1 MTMLYREGTIYLR
14 SQIATSNKN
23 IGDVDLSDNINVP
36 VMVDSTEEKIENLI
50 HYVRGQQVMI
60 DSDLALLYN
69 VETKRLNESVKR
81 NAKRFPESFCFQL
94 TEDEYADLRSQ
105 IATSNTEN
113 TSSKGGRRYLPYVF
127 TEQGIAMLSA
137 VLRSDEAIQVS
148 VNIMNAFVKM
158 RRFLAKNALMFDKL
172 NSLELKQLEYQKE
185 SNEKFDQIFAYI
197 SEHEEVGQKIFFD
210 GQIYDAFSLLVS
222 LVGKAEKSIVL
233 IDNYVDVGTLNILAK
248 KKDGVDVTIYTVR
261 RTRLASQDIANFN
274 SQYPTLTVNYTGV
287 FHDRFLIID
296 EETAYHIGASI
307 KDAGKKCFGI
317 SRIEDLGII
326 SDILQR
332 LEIETEEA
340 NN

>member
-1 MTMLYREGTIYLR
+1 
-14 SQIATSNKN
+14 
-23 IGDVDLSDNINVP
+23 
-36 VMVDSTEEKIENLI
+36 MVDSTEEKIENLI

-137 VLRSDEAIQVS
+137 VLRSDEAIRVS

-158 RRFLAKNALMFDKL
+158 RRFLAENAFMFDKL

-197 SEHEEVGQKIFFD
+197 SEHEEVGQKIFFE

-233 IDNYVDVGTLNILAK
+233 IDNYVDVVTLNILAK

-261 RTRLASQDIANFN
+261 RTRLASQDIVNFN

-317 SRIEDLGII
+317 SRIEDVGII

-340 NN
+340 NS

>member
-1 MTMLYREGTIYLR
+1 MRP
-14 SQIATSNKN
+14 QIKN

-36 VMVDSTEEKIENLI
+36 VMVDSTEERIENLI

-81 NAKRFPESFCFQL
+81 NAKRFPNNFCFQL

-158 RRFLAKNALMFDKL
+158 RRFLAENALMFDKL

-185 SNEKFDQIFAYI
+185 SNEKFNQIFAYI
-197 SEHEEVGQKIFFD
+197 SEHEEVGQKIFFE

-222 LVGKAEKSIVL
+222 LVGKAEQSIVL

-287 FHDRFLIID
+287 FHDRFLVID

-317 SRIEDLGII
+317 SRIEDVGII

>member
-1 MTMLYREGTIYLR
+1 M
-14 SQIATSNKN
+14 
-23 IGDVDLSDNINVP
+23 SDNINAP
-36 VMVDSTEEKIENLI
+36 VIVENTEEKIENLI
-50 HYVRGQQVMI
+50 HYIRGQQVMI

-94 TEDEYADLRSQ
+94 TEDEYEDLRSQ

-113 TSSKGGRRYLPYVF
+113 VSSKGGRRYLPYAF

-158 RRFLAKNALMFDKL
+158 RRFLAENALMFDKL
-172 NSLELKQLEYQKE
+172 SSLELKQLEFQKE
-185 SNEKFDQIFAYI
+185 SNEKFDKIFAYI
-197 SEHEEVGQKIFFD
+197 SEHEEVGQKIFFE
-210 GQIYDAFSLLVS
+210 GQIYDAFGLLVS
-222 LVGKAEKSIVL
+222 LVEKAEKSIVL

-248 KKDGVDVTIYTVR
+248 KKDGVDVAIYTVR
-261 RTRLASQDIANFN
+261 RTRLTSQDIANFN
-274 SQYPTLTVNYTGV
+274 SQYPTLTVKYTGV

-296 EETAYHIGASI
+296 EKTAYHIGASI

-317 SRIEDLGII
+317 SRIEDIGII

>member
-1 MTMLYREGTIYLR
+1 M
-14 SQIATSNKN
+14 
-23 IGDVDLSDNINVP
+23 SDNINVP
-36 VMVDSTEEKIENLI
+36 VIVDSTEEKIENLI
-50 HYVRGQQVMI
+50 HYVRGEQVMI

-94 TEDEYADLRSQ
+94 TEDEYVDLRSQ
-105 IATSNTEN
+105 FATSNTEN
-113 TSSKGGRRYLPYVF
+113 ATSKGGRRYLPYAF

-158 RRFLAKNALMFDKL
+158 RRFLAENAVMFDKL

-185 SNEKFDQIFAYI
+185 SNDKFNQIFAYI
-197 SEHEEVGQKIFFD
+197 SEHEEVRQKIFFE
-210 GQIYDAFSLLVS
+210 GQIYDAFRLLVS
-222 LVGKAEKSIVL
+222 LVEKAEKSIVL
-233 IDNYVDVGTLNILAK
+233 IDNYVDVATLNIFAK

-274 SQYPTLTVNYTGV
+274 SQYPTLTVNYTEV

-317 SRIEDLGII
+317 SRIGDAGII

>member
-1 MTMLYREGTIYLR
+1 MRP
-14 SQIATSNKN
+14 QIKN

-36 VMVDSTEEKIENLI
+36 VIVDSTEEKIENLI

-94 TEDEYADLRSQ
+94 SEDEYADLRSQ

-127 TEQGIAMLSA
+127 TEPGIAMLSA

-148 VNIMNAFVKM
+148 INIMNAFVKM
-158 RRFLAKNALMFDKL
+158 RRFMAENALMFDKL

-197 SEHEEVGQKIFFD
+197 SEHEEVGQKIFFE

-296 EETAYHIGASI
+296 EETAYHIGASL

-317 SRIEDLGII
+317 SRIEDVGII

>member
-1 MTMLYREGTIYLR
+1 LR
-14 SQIATSNKN
+14 PQIKN
-23 IGDVDLSDNINVP
+23 IGDVGLSDNINVP
-36 VMVDSTEEKIENLI
+36 VIVDSTEEKIENLI
-50 HYVRGQQVMI
+50 HYIRGQQVMI

-81 NAKRFPESFCFQL
+81 NSKRFPESFCFRL
-94 TEDEYADLRSQ
+94 TEDEYADLKSQ

-158 RRFLAKNALMFDKL
+158 RRFLAENALMFDKL
-172 NSLELKQLEYQKE
+172 NSLELKQLQYQKE

-197 SEHEEVGQKIFFD
+197 SEHEEVGQKIFFE

-317 SRIEDLGII
+317 SRIEDVGIV

-340 NN
+340 DN

>member
-1 MTMLYREGTIYLR
+1 MLHREGTIYLR

-94 TEDEYADLRSQ
+94 TENEYADLRSQ

-158 RRFLAKNALMFDKL
+158 RRFLAENALMFDKL

-197 SEHEEVGQKIFFD
+197 SEHEEVGQKIFFE

-222 LVGKAEKSIVL
+222 LVEKAEKSIVL

-317 SRIEDLGII
+317 SRIEDVGII

>member
-1 MTMLYREGTIYLR
+1 MRP
-14 SQIATSNKN
+14 QIKN
-23 IGDVDLSDNINVP
+23 IGDVSLSDNTNVNVP
-36 VMVDSTEEKIENLI
+36 VIVDSTEERIENLI

-60 DSDLALLYN
+60 DSDLAMLYN

-105 IATSNTEN
+105 IATSNTETEN
-113 TSSKGGRRYLPYVF
+113 ASSKGGRRYLPYAF
-127 TEQGIAMLSA
+127 AEQGIAMLSA

-148 VNIMNAFVKM
+148 VNIMNTFVKM
-158 RRFLAKNALMFDKL
+158 RRFLAENALMFDKL

-197 SEHEEVGQKIFFD
+197 SEHEEVGQKIFFE

-222 LVGKAEKSIVL
+222 LVEKAEKSIVL

-274 SQYPTLTVNYTGV
+274 RQYPTLTVNYTGV
-287 FHDRFLIID
+287 FHDRFLIMD
-296 EETAYHIGASI
+296 EATAYHIGASI

-317 SRIEDLGII
+317 SRIEDIGII

-332 LEIETEEA
+332 LEIETEKA

>member
-1 MTMLYREGTIYLR
+1 MRP
-14 SQIATSNKN
+14 QIKN

-137 VLRSDEAIQVS
+137 VLRSDEAIRVS

-158 RRFLAKNALMFDKL
+158 RRFLAENAFMFDKL

-185 SNEKFDQIFAYI
+185 SNEKFDQILL
-197 SEHEEVGQKIFFD
+197 IFLNMKKW
-210 GQIYDAFSLLVS
+210 GR
-222 LVGKAEKSIVL
+222 KSFL
-233 IDNYVDVGTLNILAK
+233 
-248 KKDGVDVTIYTVR
+248 KDRYMMH
-261 RTRLASQDIANFN
+261 S
-274 SQYPTLTVNYTGV
+274 V
-287 FHDRFLIID
+287 FW
-296 EETAYHIGASI
+296 
-307 KDAGKKCFGI
+307 
-317 SRIEDLGII
+317 
-326 SDILQR
+326 
-332 LEIETEEA
+332 
-340 NN
+340 

>member
-1 MTMLYREGTIYLR
+1 M
-14 SQIATSNKN
+14 
-23 IGDVDLSDNINVP
+23 SDNINVP
-36 VMVDSTEEKIENLI
+36 VIVDSTEEKIENLI
-50 HYVRGQQVMI
+50 HYIRGQQVMI

-81 NAKRFPESFCFQL
+81 NSKRFPESFCFRL
-94 TEDEYADLRSQ
+94 TEDEYADLKSQ

-158 RRFLAKNALMFDKL
+158 RRFLAENALMFDKL
-172 NSLELKQLEYQKE
+172 NSLELKQLQYQKE

-197 SEHEEVGQKIFFD
+197 SEHEEVGQKIFFE

-317 SRIEDLGII
+317 SRIEDVGIV

-340 NN
+340 DN

>member
-1 MTMLYREGTIYLR
+1 MRP
-14 SQIATSNKN
+14 QIKN
-23 IGDVDLSDNINVP
+23 IGDVSLSDNTNVNVP
-36 VMVDSTEEKIENLI
+36 VIVDSTEERIENLI
-50 HYVRGQQVMI
+50 HYVHGQQVMI
-60 DSDLALLYN
+60 DSDLAMLYN

-105 IATSNTEN
+105 IATSNTETEN
-113 TSSKGGRRYLPYVF
+113 VSSKGGRRYLPYAF

-148 VNIMNAFVKM
+148 VNIMNTFVKM
-158 RRFLAKNALMFDKL
+158 RRFLAENALMFDKL

-197 SEHEEVGQKIFFD
+197 SEHEEVGQKIFFE

-222 LVGKAEKSIVL
+222 LVEKAEKSIVL

-296 EETAYHIGASI
+296 EATAYHIGASI

-317 SRIEDLGII
+317 SRIEDIGII

>member
-1 MTMLYREGTIYLR
+1 MRP
-14 SQIATSNKN
+14 QIKN

-36 VMVDSTEEKIENLI
+36 VIVDSTEEKIENLI

-94 TEDEYADLRSQ
+94 SEDEYADLRSQ

-148 VNIMNAFVKM
+148 INIMNAFVKM
-158 RRFLAKNALMFDKL
+158 RRFLAENALMFDKL

-197 SEHEEVGQKIFFD
+197 SEHEEVGQKIFFE

-317 SRIEDLGII
+317 SRIEDVGII

>member
-1 MTMLYREGTIYLR
+1 MR
-14 SQIATSNKN
+14 SQFATSNKN

-36 VMVDSTEEKIENLI
+36 VMVDSTEERIENLI

-158 RRFLAKNALMFDKL
+158 RRFLAENALMFDKL

-274 SQYPTLTVNYTGV
+274 SQYPKLTVNYTGV

-296 EETAYHIGASI
+296 EEAAYHIGASI

-317 SRIEDLGII
+317 SRIEDVGII

>member
-1 MTMLYREGTIYLR
+1 M
-14 SQIATSNKN
+14 
-23 IGDVDLSDNINVP
+23 SDNINVP
-36 VMVDSTEEKIENLI
+36 VIVDSTEEKIENLI
-50 HYVRGQQVMI
+50 HYIRGQQVMI

-81 NAKRFPESFCFQL
+81 NSKRFPESFCFRL

-127 TEQGIAMLSA
+127 TERGIAMLSA

-158 RRFLAKNALMFDKL
+158 RRFLAENALMFDKL
-172 NSLELKQLEYQKE
+172 NSLELKQLQYQKE

-197 SEHEEVGQKIFFD
+197 SEHEEVGQKIFFE

-274 SQYPTLTVNYTGV
+274 SQYQTLTVNYTGV

-317 SRIEDLGII
+317 SRIEDVGIV

-340 NN
+340 DN

>member
-1 MTMLYREGTIYLR
+1 MRP
-14 SQIATSNKN
+14 QIKN

-36 VMVDSTEEKIENLI
+36 VMVDSTEERIDNLI

-105 IATSNTEN
+105 IATSNTGN

-158 RRFLAKNALMFDKL
+158 RRFLAENALMFDKL
-172 NSLELKQLEYQKE
+172 NSLELKQLEYQKV

-317 SRIEDLGII
+317 SRMEDVGII

>member
-1 MTMLYREGTIYLR
+1 MRP
-14 SQIATSNKN
+14 QINN
-23 IGDVDLSDNINVP
+23 IGDVGLSDNINVP
-36 VMVDSTEEKIENLI
+36 VIVDSTEEKIENLI
-50 HYVRGQQVMI
+50 HYIRGQQVMI

-81 NAKRFPESFCFQL
+81 NSKRFPESFCFQL
-94 TEDEYADLRSQ
+94 TEDEYADLKSQ
-105 IATSNTEN
+105 FATSNTEN

-127 TEQGIAMLSA
+127 TEPGIAMLSA

-158 RRFLAKNALMFDKL
+158 RRFLAENALMFDKL
-172 NSLELKQLEYQKE
+172 NSLELNQLQYQKE

-197 SEHEEVGQKIFFD
+197 SEHEEVGQKIFFE

-248 KKDGVDVTIYTVR
+248 KEDGVDVTIYTVR

-274 SQYPTLTVNYTGV
+274 SQYPTLTVNYTGA

-317 SRIEDLGII
+317 SRIEDVGIV

-340 NN
+340 DN

>member
-1 MTMLYREGTIYLR
+1 MRP
-14 SQIATSNKN
+14 QIKN
-23 IGDVDLSDNINVP
+23 IGDVGLSDNINVP
-36 VMVDSTEEKIENLI
+36 VIVDSTEEKIENLI
-50 HYVRGQQVMI
+50 HYIRGQQVMI

-81 NAKRFPESFCFQL
+81 NSKRFPESFCFRL
-94 TEDEYADLRSQ
+94 TEDEYADLKSQ
-105 IATSNTEN
+105 IATSNTE
-113 TSSKGGRRYLPYVF
+113 TTTSKGGRRYLPYDF
-127 TEQGIAMLSA
+127 TEPGIAMLSA

-158 RRFLAKNALMFDKL
+158 RRFLAENALMFDKL
-172 NSLELKQLEYQKE
+172 NSLELKQLQYQKE

-197 SEHEEVGQKIFFD
+197 SEHEEVGQKIFFE

-296 EETAYHIGASI
+296 EESAYHIGASI

-317 SRIEDLGII
+317 SRIEDVGIV

-340 NN
+340 DN

>member
-1 MTMLYREGTIYLR
+1 
-14 SQIATSNKN
+14 
-23 IGDVDLSDNINVP
+23 
-36 VMVDSTEEKIENLI
+36 
-50 HYVRGQQVMI
+50 MI

-94 TEDEYADLRSQ
+94 TEDEYVDLRSQ
-105 IATSNTEN
+105 FATSNTEN
-113 TSSKGGRRYLPYVF
+113 STSKGGRRYLPYAF

-158 RRFLAKNALMFDKL
+158 RRFLAENAVMFDKL

-185 SNEKFDQIFAYI
+185 SNDKFNQIFAYI
-197 SEHEEVGQKIFFD
+197 SEHEEVRQKIFFE
-210 GQIYDAFSLLVS
+210 GQIYDAFRLLVS
-222 LVGKAEKSIVL
+222 LVEKAEKSIVL
-233 IDNYVDVGTLNILAK
+233 IDNYVDVATLNIFAK

-274 SQYPTLTVNYTGV
+274 SQYPTLTVNYTEV

-317 SRIEDLGII
+317 SRIGDAGII